1 MKSVRRLPACF
12 TSARVLILMFVSVSL
27 ADLAITLHCS
37 STITSTKTTDIFNIT
52 VQISRRF
59 PETDLKKLKHERPG
73 YPYHFISFSI
83 SIVLYAL
90 KKLVHRFRAASNK
103 SFCKLYYC
111 TDFIIIIW
119 TEGLLFC
126 ICSVGNFRASFDCLQ
141 VKSWVER

>member
-1 MKSVRRLPACF
+1 MTQQGLVTTSRRDVSANVRLPASMKSVRRLPACF

-83 SIVLYAL
+83 AIVLYAL
-90 KKLVHRFRAASNK
+90 KKLVHITAYGLNRPK
-103 SFCKLYYC
+103 C
-111 TDFIIIIW
+111 FIY
-119 TEGLLFC
+119 
-126 ICSVGNFRASFDCLQ
+126 ICLS
-141 VKSWVER
+141 K